1 MSNGSEVVRFRVWL
15 AIEMGN
21 TFICMHLD
29 IVLVFSCTL
38 SYAIFV
44 YETNFLQRHF
54 IVFIIPICCSIV
66 KTYYFCVICVC

>member
-44 YETNFLQRHF
+44 YETNFLQKDILLFSLFQFVAALLRR
-54 IVFIIPICCSIV
+54 II
-66 KTYYFCVICVC
+66 FA